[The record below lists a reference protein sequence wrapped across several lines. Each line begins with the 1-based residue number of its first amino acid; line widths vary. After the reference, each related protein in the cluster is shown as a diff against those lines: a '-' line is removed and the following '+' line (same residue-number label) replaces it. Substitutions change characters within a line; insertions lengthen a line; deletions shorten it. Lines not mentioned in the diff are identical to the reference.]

1 MDYEKYINDRIIVLA
16 KCPETF
22 DENLAMFRE
31 EVITLAKTS
40 NVKNDDKYYQNLNK
54 EAYEILAIWN
64 NFCVAEHIDGEYL
77 IMPQLFA
84 ADGTIEGN
92 IV

>member
-1 MDYEKYINDRIIVLA
+1 MDYEKYINARITVLA

-31 EVITLAKTS
+31 EVITLAKTAS
-40 NVKNDDKYYQNLNK
+40 VKNGGKYYRNLNK
-54 EAYEILAIWN
+54 EAYKILSIWN
-64 NFCVAEHIDGEYL
+64 DFCVFEHIDGEYL